1 LEERIEAV
9 KSNEEQEQR
18 DVTYCEENLQR
29 LSHQQDEGMM
39 ECSEHIIYHV
49 AGKFGEVLIWQF
61 GSQGKYQFKFCQ
73 Y

>member
-1 LEERIEAV
+1 LEERIEDV
-9 KSNEEQEQR
+9 KSKVKERQSI
-18 DVTYCEENLQR
+18 VTHHEKSLQR